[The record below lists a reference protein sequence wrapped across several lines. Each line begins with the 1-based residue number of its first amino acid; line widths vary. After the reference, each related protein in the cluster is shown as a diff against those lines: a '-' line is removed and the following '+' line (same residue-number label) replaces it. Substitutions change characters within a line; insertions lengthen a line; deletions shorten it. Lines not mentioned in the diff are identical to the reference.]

1 MKRKALLALLFLAA
15 CGGNYSNGDVEFIGA
30 LPVRHELESKLPQR
44 PGQALEGVRQDAIA
58 VGEPSQAYRDT
69 QSATASF
76 NGGLFGLLDL
86 IDKIR
91 VIPPTRREPDR
102 RIWGPFPDKHNTNFL
117 VEVVMERVQSVV
129 FTYRIEVR
137 SKDAPASAPWTS
149 FVVGTFHG
157 TGGAR
162 RGIGDVQLLAKAA
175 RDVGFA
181 VPDFDQIET
190 LGMSYITDQS
200 PIEVNMLFRGTTPT
214 GDSQIVTYGYREA
227 ADGQGA
233 MQFIVTQG
241 GLVLSEI
248 SRWRSTGQGRTDSAV
263 SAGAY
268 FGAQGIECWD
278 AQFLVT
284 YSSKSWENPAV
295 VGNPAN
301 CAF

>member
-1 MKRKALLALLFLAA
+1 MKRKAALALLFLAA

-30 LPVRHELESKLPQR
+30 LPVRHELESKLPQ
-44 PGQALEGVRQDAIA
+44 PTGQALEGVRQDAIA
-58 VGEPSQAYRDT
+58 VGEPSQAYLDT

-91 VIPPTRREPDR
+91 VIPPTHRDLDR
-102 RIWGPFPDKHNTNFL
+102 RIWGPFPDEHNTNFL

-149 FVVGTFHG
+149 LVVGTFHG

-162 RGIGDVQLLAKAA
+162 RGIGEVQLLAQAV

-181 VPDFDQIET
+181 VQGLDQVDT
-190 LGMSYITDQS
+190 LEMSYRSDQS
-200 PIEVNMLFRGTTPT
+200 LVEVNMLFRGTSTAAF
-214 GDSQIVTYGYREA
+214 QIVTYGYREF

-233 MQFIVTQG
+233 MQFIATRNN
-241 GLVLSEI
+241 LVLSET
-248 SRWRSTGQGRTDSAV
+248 SRWRSSGQGRTDSAV

-284 YSSKSWENPAV
+284 YSNKSWENPTL
-295 VGNPAN
+295 VGNPGN

>member
-1 MKRKALLALLFLAA
+1 MKRKAALALLFLAA

-30 LPVRHELESKLPQR
+30 LPVRHELESKLPQ
-44 PGQALEGVRQDAIA
+44 PTGQALEGVRQDAIA
-58 VGEPSQAYRDT
+58 VGEPSQAYLDT

-91 VIPPTRREPDR
+91 VIPPTHRDLDR
-102 RIWGPFPDKHNTNFL
+102 RIWGPFPDEHNTNFL

-149 FVVGTFHG
+149 LVVGTFHG

-162 RGIGDVQLLAKAA
+162 RGIGD
-175 RDVGFA
+175 
-181 VPDFDQIET
+181 T
-190 LGMSYITDQS
+190 LEMSYRSDQS
-200 PIEVNMLFRGTTPT
+200 LVEVNMLFRGTSTAAF
-214 GDSQIVTYGYREA
+214 QIVTYGYREF

-233 MQFIVTQG
+233 MQFIATRDN
-241 GLVLSEI
+241 LVLSET
-248 SRWRSTGQGRTDSAV
+248 SRWRSGGQGRTDSAV

-268 FGAQGIECWD
+268 FGAQGIQCWD
-278 AQFLVT
+278 AQFLVAC
-284 YSSKSWENPAV
+284 SNKSWENPTL
-295 VGNPAN
+295 VGNPGN